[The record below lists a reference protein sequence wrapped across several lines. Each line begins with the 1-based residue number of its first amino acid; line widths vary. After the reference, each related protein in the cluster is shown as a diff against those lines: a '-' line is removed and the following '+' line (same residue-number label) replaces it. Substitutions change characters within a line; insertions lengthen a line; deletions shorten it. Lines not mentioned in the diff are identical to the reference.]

1 MVTPRGRFDIRWD
14 PEGRSP
20 RKLSFRPTDM
30 GHWRRVELVW
40 NGCQWREVG
49 WDRVE
54 NVKHIGDGR
63 RDVDGRAVSKQ
74 KTLFF
79 ELSIRFSR
87 ESVSRHHRWCL
98 RISLFVLQFIKR
110 KIPKPA

>member
-20 RKLSFRPTDM
+20 RKFSFRPADM

-54 NVKHIGDGR
+54 NV
-63 RDVDGRAVSKQ
+63 
-74 KTLFF
+74 
-79 ELSIRFSR
+79 SISATGGVT
-87 ESVSRHHRWCL
+87 STAG
-98 RISLFVLQFIKR
+98 
-110 KIPKPA
+110 P